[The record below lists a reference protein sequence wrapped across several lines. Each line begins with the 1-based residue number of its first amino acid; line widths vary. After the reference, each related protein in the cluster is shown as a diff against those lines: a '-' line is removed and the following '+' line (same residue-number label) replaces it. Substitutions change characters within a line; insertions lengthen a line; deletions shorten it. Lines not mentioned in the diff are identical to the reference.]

1 MIDRLVSFRVPG
13 SRLLALTALIV
24 LTGFM
29 APASGQQDSEDGDPL
44 ETALK
49 GLELRTIG
57 PAFMS
62 GRIADVVI
70 HPDNHNVWYVG
81 VGSGG
86 VWKTV
91 NSGTTW
97 EPIFDGQGSYSIGDI
112 ALDPSNPNT
121 VWVGTGEN
129 VGGRH
134 VGYGDGVYV
143 SHDGGGTWNNVGLEG
158 SEHIGKIVIHPEDSD
173 TVWVAAEGP
182 LWNSGGQR
190 GLYKTTDGGE
200 NWTRTL
206 VGQGEEEGD
215 DIWTGVTDIEIDPR
229 DPDVLYAVTWQRHR
243 TMAAYVGGG
252 PNSGIHRST
261 DGGETWTEL
270 TTGLPSGDENANLGK
285 IGLAISPQQPD
296 VLYAAIELDQREG
309 GVWRSDDR
317 GASWDK
323 MSDRIAGGTGPHYY
337 QELYASPHAFD
348 RIYFMDVRASVSDDG
363 GETWESIADSSKH
376 VDNHALAFRPDDP
389 HYLLIGTDGG
399 LYETFDHAGT
409 WRYIDNL
416 PITQYYKVAV
426 DDAEPFYT
434 VYGGTQD
441 NNTQGG
447 PSRTDNVSGVRNADW
462 FVVLFGD
469 GHQPATEPGNPD
481 IVYAHWQQGNLVRH
495 DRTTGEI
502 VYIQPQVGRDM
513 EPNRFNWDAPILVSP
528 HDPTRI
534 YHASQRVWRSD
545 NRGDSWTRISDDL
558 TRDQDR
564 YDIEHMGRTWGWD
577 TPWDTFAMSNYNTIT
592 SLAESPIEEGLLY
605 AGTDDGLIQVSEN
618 GGESW
623 REIEV
628 GDLPGVPDTAFVND
642 IKADLFDAD
651 TVYIALD
658 DHKNGDY
665 KPYLLK
671 STNRGRRWTSIAEDL
686 PERHLVWRLVQDH
699 VEPGLMFAGTEFGI
713 FVTIDGGE
721 NWNKLTGNAPTI
733 SFRDLAI
740 QRREND
746 LVGATFGRGF
756 WILDD
761 YSVLR
766 EIDGETLDQEAA
778 LFDTRD
784 ALWYMQRTP
793 LGNNERGSQGHGLY
807 LAENPPFGAMFTYH
821 LAEGYQTLAEQRRE
835 REKPLISE
843 REDVQFPDWERIEAE
858 RRQPDPTVLLTVRD
872 SEGNVVRRLEGPAGK
887 GMHRVAWDLRFPAPN
902 AIGDSGGFG
911 EPQGFMVAP
920 GTYSVELAKRIDGQ
934 VTPLAGPRE
943 FEVVRMREGA
953 LDGAPPE
960 ETVAFWKR
968 LSEMQR
974 KVSAANR
981 VIEEARTRVDAMDTA
996 LSRSTAEGGELDAEL
1011 YAISQRLYEIAEQ
1024 LEGKESMEQLN
1035 HPQGPTIAQRMFVA
1049 MIGTGRSTYGPTPT
1063 HEMSLEI
1070 AEEQFSEVRTELNG
1084 LVEQRIPALEQALFD
1099 AGAPWSPGSPV
1110 PTGTR

>member
-1 MIDRLVSFRVPG
+1 MNRTYLRIFFAAWIA
-13 SRLLALTALIV
+13 LALI
-24 LTGFM
+24 
-29 APASGQQDSEDGDPL
+29 APLPAQDEEGDPL
-44 ETALK
+44 EQALA
-49 GLELRTIG
+49 GLELRTVG

-62 GRIADVVI
+62 GRIADIVI
-70 HPDNHNVWYVG
+70 HPDNPNVWFVG

-97 EPIFDGQGSYSIGDI
+97 TTIFDGQGSYSIGDL

-121 VWVGTGEN
+121 LWVGTGEN

-143 SHDGGGTWNNVGLEG
+143 SHDGGGTWKNVGLKT

-182 LWNSGGQR
+182 LWNSGGER
-190 GLYKTTDGGE
+190 GLYRTTDGGE
-200 NWTRTL
+200 TWTRTL
-206 VGQGEEEGD
+206 VGDEGD
-215 DIWTGVTDIEIDPR
+215 DTWTGVTDIEIDPR
-229 DPDVLYAVTWQRHR
+229 NPDVLYAVTWQRHR
-243 TMAAYVGGG
+243 TVAAYVGGG
-252 PNSGIHRST
+252 PNTGIHRST

-270 TTGLPSGDENANLGK
+270 TNGLPSADPNRNLGK

-296 VLYAAIELDQREG
+296 VLYAAIELDRREG
-309 GVWRSDDR
+309 GVWRSADR
-317 GASWDK
+317 GASWTK

-348 RIYFMDVRASVSDDG
+348 RIYFMDVRASVSNDG
-363 GETWESIADSSKH
+363 GATWETITNRSKH
-376 VDNHALAFRPDDP
+376 VDNHALAFRAHDP

-399 LYETFDHAGT
+399 LYETFDHADT

-416 PITQYYKVAV
+416 PVTQYYKVAV

-434 VYGGTQD
+434 IYGGTQD

-447 PSRTDNVSGVRNADW
+447 PSRTDNVSGIRNSDW

-502 VYIQPQVGRDM
+502 VYIQPQVG
-513 EPNRFNWDAPILVSP
+513 ENEVPNRFNWDAPILVSP

-545 NRGDSWTRISDDL
+545 DRGDSWTRISGDL
-558 TRDQDR
+558 TRNQDR
-564 YDIEHMGRTWGWD
+564 FDIEHMGRQWGWD

-592 SLAESPIEEGLLY
+592 SLSESPIAEGLLY
-605 AGTDDGLIQVSEN
+605 AGTDDGLIQVSED
-618 GGESW
+618 GGENW
-623 REIEV
+623 RQIEV
-628 GDLPGVPDTAFVND
+628 GDLPGVPETAFVND
-642 IKADLFDAD
+642 IKADLHDAD

-658 DHKNGDY
+658 NHKYGDF

-671 STNRGRRWTSIAEDL
+671 STNRGQRWSSIADDL
-686 PERHLVWRLVQDH
+686 PDRHLVWRVVQDH
-699 VEPGLMFAGTEFGI
+699 IDPDLLFAGTEFGL

-721 NWNKLTGNAPTI
+721 SWSELKGNAPTI
-733 SFRDLAI
+733 SYRDLAI

-766 EIDGETLDQEAA
+766 EIDDEVLGQEAA

-784 ALWYMQRTP
+784 AWWYIERTP
-793 LGNNERGSQGHGLY
+793 LGNNPRGSQGNSLY
-807 LAENPPFGAMFTYH
+807 LADNPPFGAVFTYH
-821 LAEGYQTLAEQRRE
+821 LADGYKTIEEQRRE
-835 REKPLISE
+835 GEKEAIE
-843 REDVQFPDWERIEAE
+843 ARGDVRFPDWEDIEAE
-858 RRQPDPTVLLTVRD
+858 RRQPDPVVLLTVRD
-872 SEGNVVRRLEGPAGK
+872 ADGNVVRRLEGPASK

-902 AIGDSGGFG
+902 ALGAAGGWG
-911 EPQGFMVAP
+911 EPEGFMVVP
-920 GTYSVELAKRIDGQ
+920 GTYTVELAKRIDGQ
-934 VTPLAGPRE
+934 VSSLAGPRE
-943 FEVVRMREGA
+943 FDVVRMREGV
-953 LDGAPPE
+953 LDGAEPA
-960 ETVAFWKR
+960 ETAAFWKR
-968 LSEMQR
+968 LSDMMR
-974 KVSAANR
+974 KTSAANR
-981 VIEEARTRVDAMDTA
+981 VIEDARKKVDAMATA
-996 LSRSTAEGGELDAEL
+996 LERSTAPAGELDAEL
-1011 YAISQRLYEIAEQ
+1011 YAVSQRLYEIAEQ
-1024 LEGKESMEQLN
+1024 LEGREVMDQLN
-1035 HPQGPTIAQRMFVA
+1035 EPQTPTIGQRMFVA

-1063 HEMSLEI
+1063 HEMSLDI
-1070 AEEQFSEVRTELNG
+1070 AERRFGAVRAELDRLVSE
-1084 LVEQRIPALEQALFD
+1084 RIPALEKALLD
-1099 AGAPWSPGSPV
+1099 AGGPWIPGAPIPGDS
-1110 PTGTR
+1110 

>member
-1 MIDRLVSFRVPG
+1 MNPYYVRFFVVAFIA
-13 SRLLALTALIV
+13 LALI
-24 LTGFM
+24 
-29 APASGQQDSEDGDPL
+29 APVSAAAQDEEGDPL
-44 ETALK
+44 EQALA
-49 GLELRTIG
+49 GLELRTVG

-62 GRIADVVI
+62 GRIADIVI
-70 HPDNHNVWYVG
+70 HPDNPNVWFVA

-86 VWKTV
+86 VWKTG

-97 EPIFDGQGSYSIGDI
+97 TPIFDGQSSYSIGTL

-121 VWVGTGEN
+121 LWVGTGEN

-143 SHDGGGTWNNVGLEG
+143 SYDGGGTWKNVGLKN
-158 SEHIGKIVIHPEDSD
+158 SEHIGKIVIHPEDPD
-173 TVWVAAEGP
+173 TVWVAAEGS
-182 LWNSGGQR
+182 LWSSGGQR

-200 NWTRTL
+200 TWTRTL
-206 VGQGEEEGD
+206 IGEEGD
-215 DIWTGVTDIEIDPR
+215 DVWTGVTDIEIDPQ
-229 DPDVLYAVTWQRHR
+229 DPGILYAATWQRHR
-243 TMAAYVGGG
+243 TVAAYIGGG
-252 PNSGIHRST
+252 PNSGIHRSN

-270 TTGLPSGDENANLGK
+270 TNGLPSGDENRNMGK

-309 GVWRSDDR
+309 GVWRSADR
-317 GASWDK
+317 GASWEK

-348 RIYFMDVRASVSDDG
+348 RIYFMDVRASVSNDG
-363 GETWESIADSSKH
+363 GATWTSIADESKH
-376 VDNHALAFRPDDP
+376 VDNHALAFRQEDP

-416 PITQYYKVAV
+416 PVTQFYKVAV

-434 VYGGTQD
+434 IYGGTQD

-447 PSRTDNVSGVRNADW
+447 PSRTDNVSGIRNSDW
-462 FVVLFGD
+462 SVVLFGD

-502 VYIQPQVGRDM
+502 VYIQPQVGED
-513 EPNRFNWDAPILVSP
+513 EAPNRFNWDAPILVSP
-528 HDPTRI
+528 HDAARI

-545 NRGDSWTRISDDL
+545 NRGDSWAMLSGDL
-558 TRDQDR
+558 TRNEDR
-564 YDIEHMGRTWGWD
+564 FDIEHMGRQWGWD
-577 TPWDTFAMSNYNTIT
+577 APWDTYAMSNYNTIT
-592 SLAESPIEEGLLY
+592 SLAESPVVEGLLY
-605 AGTDDGLIQVSEN
+605 AGTDDGLVQFSED

-658 DHKNGDY
+658 NHKYGDFT
-665 KPYLLK
+665 PYLLK
-671 STNRGRRWTSIAEDL
+671 STNRGRRWTSIAGDL
-686 PERHLVWRLVQDH
+686 PERHLVWRVVQDH
-699 VEPGLMFAGTEFGI
+699 VEPDLMFAGTEFGL

-721 NWNKLTGNAPTI
+721 GWTKLTGGNAPTI
-733 SFRDLAI
+733 AYRDLAI

-766 EIDGETLDQEAA
+766 EIDQETLAQEAA

-784 ALWYMQRTP
+784 AWWYIERTP
-793 LGNNERGSQGHGLY
+793 LGNNRRGSQGHALY
-807 LAENPPFGAMFTYH
+807 LADNPPFGAVFTYH
-821 LAEGYQTLAEQRRE
+821 LAEGYQTKEEQRRE
-835 REKPLISE
+835 REKKAIAE
-843 REDVQFPDWERIEAE
+843 RGDVQFPAWEQIEAE
-858 RRQPDPTVLLTVRD
+858 RRQPDPAVLLTVRD
-872 SEGNVVRRLEGPAGK
+872 ADGNVVRRLEGPASK
-887 GMHRVAWDLRFPAPN
+887 GMHRVAWDLKFPAPN
-902 AIGDSGGFG
+902 AVGDSGGWG
-911 EPQGFMVAP
+911 EPEGFMVVP
-920 GTYSVELAKRIDGQ
+920 GTYSVALGKRVGGE
-934 VTPLAGPRE
+934 VTQLAGPRE
-943 FEVVRMREGA
+943 FEVVRMRQGA
-953 LDGAPPE
+953 LDGAEPA
-960 ETVAFWKR
+960 ETVAFWQR
-968 LSEMQR
+968 LAGMMR
-974 KVSAANR
+974 KTSAANR
-981 VIEEARTRVDAMDTA
+981 VIESAREKVDAMATA
-996 LSRSTAEGGELDAEL
+996 LQRSTAPAGELDAEL
-1011 YAISQRLYEIAEQ
+1011 HAVSQRLYEIAEQ
-1024 LEGKESMEQLN
+1024 LQGRESMEQLN
-1035 HPQGPTIAQRMFVA
+1035 EPQGPTIGQRMFVA

-1063 HEMSLEI
+1063 HEMSLDI
-1070 AEEQFSEVRTELNG
+1070 AERQFAEVRAELDQ
-1084 LVEQRIPALEQALFD
+1084 LVEERIPALEQALLD
-1099 AGAPWSPGSPV
+1099 AGAPWMPGAPI
-1110 PTGTR
+1110 PKDD